1 MQKKKLISPLSWI
14 GAVVLFLSP
23 ALTAIFG
30 LTNVFH
36 GGALTVHGIQ
46 VGYGVRAAIANYGKM
61 WNPSVYPHFT
71 GVIGVFLI
79 VLAIVFFAVEA
90 GLVCYKKQHILLL
103 NALAR
108 GLAIAYLPF
117 LLILAYGLYA
127 SGDFGALARFGIFLV
142 ILLDLIGY
150 ILLALPY
157 LSLLKVE
164 IINKVEEKK
173 EPVEEKPTLT
183 EADVRRIADD
193 RIAKLTE
200 QFVSEERAR
209 TIAESEIAQHQEEF
223 HSKKEEEQPAET
235 KEEEPAEKE
244 IIDDVAEEPETE
256 KEAEPITNNAAVDD
270 PFAALNK
277 RRRAK
282 FETRLKKADPE
293 LRAQYYELRD
303 YIRSYGVKDRMS
315 IPGITFSLHRDRYVF
330 ITIAGKKLKLYY
342 ALNPED
348 YANSTIPVIKNE
360 SKKFEDLPLE
370 FKVKSGLSLKR
381 AKSLVDDV
389 MKAKG
394 IEKPAEE
401 K

>member
-1 MQKKKLISPLSWI
+1 MQKKKSISPLSWI

-30 LTNVFH
+30 WTDVFH
-36 GGALTVHGIQ
+36 GGALNVHGIEI
-46 VGYGVRAAIANYGKM
+46 GYGVRAAIANYGKM

-90 GLVCYKKQHILLL
+90 GLVCYKKKPILLL

-127 SGDFGALARFGIFLV
+127 SGNFGTFARFGIFLV
-142 ILLDLIGY
+142 ILLDLIAY

-183 EADVRRIADD
+183 ESDVRRIADD
-193 RIAKLTE
+193 RIARLTE

-209 TIAESEIAQHQEEF
+209 AIADNEIEQHQEEF
-223 HSKKEEEQPAET
+223 HSKKEEEQPVEA
-235 KEEEPAEKE
+235 KEEPVEEE
-244 IIDDVAEEPETE
+244 IIEDVAEEPETE
-256 KEAEPITNNAAVDD
+256 ETQIVTNNAAVDD

-315 IPGITFSLHRDRYVF
+315 IPGITFSLHRDRFVF

-342 ALNPED
+342 ALDPED
-348 YANSTIPVIKNE
+348 YANSTIPVIRNE

-381 AKSLVDDV
+381 ARALVDDV

-394 IEKPAEE
+394 IEKPDEE

>member
-1 MQKKKLISPLSWI
+1 MQKKNQISPLSWV
-14 GAVVLFLSP
+14 GAIVLFLSP
-23 ALTAIFG
+23 VLTAVFG
-30 LTNVFH
+30 LTDIFH
-36 GGALTVHGIQ
+36 GGALNVHGVEI
-46 VGYGVRAAIANYGKM
+46 GYGVRAAIANYGKM

-71 GVIGVFLI
+71 GVVGVFVM
-79 VLAIVFFAVEA
+79 VLAVVFFAVEA
-90 GLVCYKKQHILLL
+90 GVICSKKNYVLLL

-108 GLAIAYLPF
+108 ALAIAYLPF
-117 LLILAYGLYA
+117 LLILSYGLYA
-127 SGDFGALARFGIFLV
+127 SNNFGTIARFGMFLV

-150 ILLALPY
+150 ILLAIPY

-164 IINKVEEKK
+164 VINKIEESK
-173 EPVEEKPTLT
+173 PVVEEKPTIT

-193 RIAKLTE
+193 RIAKLTGE
-200 QFVSEERAR
+200 LVTEERAR
-209 TIAESEIAQHQEEF
+209 AIAESEINAHKEEL
-223 HSKKEEEQPAET
+223 HSQKEEEKPV
-235 KEEEPAEKE
+235 EEPAEEE
-244 IIDDVAEEPETE
+244 IIDDVSEEPEEEE
-256 KEAEPITNNAAVDD
+256 KSIEIVSSNGTSDD
-270 PFAALNK
+270 PFASLSK

-315 IPGITFSLHRDRYVF
+315 IPGITFSLHRERYVF

-348 YANSTIPVIKNE
+348 YANSTIPVVKNE

-389 MKAKG
+389 MSAKG
-394 IEKPAEE
+394 VVKPEE
-401 K
+401 TK